1 MRTSFFQVALYQL
14 FLFLLISPAI
24 FAQDQGAEE
33 PEFKITAV
41 PDKWKNESAVIL
53 AQKIDY
59 AYVRKTMTSAMTIH
73 EYVRKRIRLQ
83 DKNSLDNFSEFYYAT
98 YGKKTAVSFSIIK
111 ANGKLTNVDLSSAI
125 EVDKDVPGVFKPIYL
140 KSNTSFFKMAIPDLE
155 IGDIIDYHFESA
167 EDVELAKGYGE
178 FTPYI
183 FTLTYSYP
191 VLYQKFQFDLDKGT
205 DATFKSYN
213 GAPFLK
219 EGDGGYDT
227 KASDKKSLVS
237 YFIIDKNREK
247 TSDERWNY
255 EYRNSPTVK
264 LKITYRGGGL
274 SNTLFGKKGEASAET
289 VSLFQLRNMYA
300 SLQYYTSPLI
310 EGISKDIVDYLKNNG
325 KDNLPPK
332 EMVHEIYYV
341 FRKIFLESY
350 YKNQINGKDLDMFG
364 GKHRHYASSQQKK
377 DSEKEDQVTVNRLM
391 WAAVLCRTCIKKDLG
406 VEVVAIMPR
415 YLGKW
420 NDMLFREELELAM
433 RVKGDKYYF
442 MFPFDNFDLFAE
454 PDGNFDGAEAYAFA
468 VGPRSDGYY
477 KANIPSSTFQENV
490 DKKESVITIPESMDL
505 LQVERTSTYAGM
517 EKSGIIAV
525 AQLDRNYLN
534 KDFKQYI
541 INPKKD
547 KGDNTYQDD
556 DKEERKKTQTDYL
569 KKTVENDG
577 LEVEKYDKFELV
589 QDGRFDE
596 TPMLVFK
603 EKFSLKK
610 LLNKAGRNYLLDA
623 GKLIGGQVKLEE
635 KEIKTRDNDIW
646 ISHARTITNNI
657 TIVLP
662 KGYTADG
669 LQDLN
674 YNIDNESGSFVSS
687 AKMDGNKLIVSTQK
701 IYKKNFDKK
710 EMWPNYVGFLEAAYK
725 FTQVKVVLK
734 KQQ

>member
-1 MRTSFFQVALYQL
+1 MRSSL
-14 FLFLLISPAI
+14 FRFVSIQSLLLLLISTNL
-24 FAQDQGAEE
+24 FAQDQVAEE

-41 PDKWKNESAVIL
+41 PDKWKSESAVIL

-59 AYVRKTMTSAMTIH
+59 AYVRKAMTSAMTIR

-83 DKNSLDNFSEFYYAT
+83 DKNALENFSEFYYAT
-98 YGKKTAVSFSIIK
+98 YGKKTAVNYSIIK
-111 ANGKLTNVDLSSAI
+111 SSGKVVNVDLSNAI

-140 KSNTSFFKMAIPDLE
+140 RGNTSFFKIAIPDLE
-155 IGDIIDYHFESA
+155 IGDIVDYHFESA
-167 EDVELAKGYGE
+167 EDMELAKGYGE

-183 FTLTYSYP
+183 FTLTYNYP

-205 DATFKSYN
+205 DASFKSYN
-213 GAPFLK
+213 GAPILK
-219 EGDGGYDT
+219 EGDGGFDT

-264 LKITYRGGGL
+264 LKITYKGGGL
-274 SNTLFGKKGEASAET
+274 SNTLFGKKGEATAET
-289 VSLFQLRNMYA
+289 VSLDQLRGMYS

-332 EMVHEIYYV
+332 QMVHEIYYV

-350 YKNQINGKDLDMFG
+350 YKGQINGKDLDMFG
-364 GKHRHYASSQQKK
+364 PRHRRYSKDSKKK
-377 DSEKEDQVTVNRLM
+377 DTEKEDQVTVNRLI
-391 WAAVLCRTCIKKDLG
+391 WAAVLCRTCIRKDLG
-406 VEVVAIMPR
+406 VEVLAIMPR

-442 MFPFDNFDLFAE
+442 MFPFDNFDLFAQ
-454 PDGNFDGAEAYAFA
+454 PDENFDGADAYAFA
-468 VGPRSDGYY
+468 VGPKSDGYY
-477 KANIPSSTFQENV
+477 KANIPSSTFDDNVQKQE
-490 DKKESVITIPESMDL
+490 SMITIPETMDL
-505 LQVERTSTYAGM
+505 LQVERTNSYSGM
-517 EKSGIIAV
+517 EKSGNNTLAH
-525 AQLDRNYLN
+525 LDREYLN
-534 KDFKQYI
+534 TDFKKYI

-547 KGDNTYQDD
+547 KGDNNYVDA
-556 DKEERKKTQTDYL
+556 DKDERKKTQMEYL
-569 KKTVENDG
+569 KKSVENDG
-577 LEVEKYDKFELV
+577 VEVEKYDKFELV

-596 TPMLVFK
+596 TPMLVYK
-603 EKFSLKK
+603 ENFSLKK

-623 GKLIGGQVKLEE
+623 GKLIGGQIKLEE
-635 KEIKTRDNDIW
+635 KEMKTRDNDIW
-646 ISHARTITNNI
+646 ISHARTIINNI

-674 YNIDNESGSFVSS
+674 YNVNNESGSFISS
-687 AKMDGNKLIVSTQK
+687 AKIDGGKLILSTQK

-710 EMWPNYVGFLEAAYK
+710 DAWPNYVAFLEAAYK